1 MKQLILYIRINW
13 EKIDIPT
20 YTWRERKRGRER
32 EREGEGERI
41 EGKLVDSEREQL
53 IISLVSVG
61 KIML

>member
-1 MKQLILYIRINW
+1 MILYIRINW

-32 EREGEGERI
+32 EGEGERT